1 MRKSTR
7 MSKSTRMRRSA
18 AIWAAVVMAAALGLG
33 ACAGGGTGSTAGA
46 GDAAETTAGAGDTAG
61 TAAETTAGEA
71 DTAETAAEAAA
82 GTTAE
87 AGAADT
93 AGEAAGQAGA
103 KEPAGSVPKPGMPL
117 KAGDQAPDFTAQL
130 VDGTTLTLSDL
141 QGKPVLINFWATWCG
156 PCVMEMP
163 AFEKLQADYGEEIAI
178 VAVNCGDDKATVT
191 DFAEENGYTF
201 PIALDEAYEISMLYP
216 TNGIP
221 YTVILDEEGVV
232 TQVSTGAADAETMY
246 EHYRQALGL
255 EEKEAS

>member
-1 MRKSTR
+1 MRKST
-7 MSKSTRMRRSA
+7 T
-18 AIWAAVVMAAALGLG
+18 IWAAAAIMAAALGLG
-33 ACAGGGTGSTAGA
+33 ACAGGGTGATAGA
-46 GDAAETTAGAGDTAG
+46 EDTTGTEAGTAAGAGTEAGTTAGAETG
-61 TAAETTAGEA
+61 TAAGAG
-71 DTAETAAEAAA
+71 AET
-82 GTTAE
+82 GITV
-87 AGAADT
+87 GAADT
-93 AGEAAGQAGA
+93 AAAGAEDETTAAGQAGA
-103 KEPAGSVPKPGMPL
+103 QEAAGAVPKPGMPL

-163 AFEKLQADYGEEIAI
+163 AFEKLQEDYGEEIAI

>member
-1 MRKSTR
+1 MRKSTH
-7 MSKSTRMRRSA
+7 MRRSA

-33 ACAGGGTGSTAGA
+33 ACAGGGTGATAGA
-46 GDAAETTAGAGDTAG
+46 GDAAGTTAETTAGA
-61 TAAETTAGEA
+61 A

-201 PIALDEAYEISMLYP
+201 PIALDETYEISMLYP